1 MAPMMD
7 AMMPGPLVPEWY
19 HPSARPMN
27 PATSEPA
34 IPSSIVMMTPPGSL
48 PGMNSFARAPTTNP
62 MMSDHKM
69 CILPLPFTSKAAAE
83 HVEDKRRGI
92 FLVARPALLLY
103 LRLERT
109 EREQSSATREVDEG
123 KRCAQAGGG
132 APRGL
137 PCHGIPRPADG
148 AVEPAFFRGAAKR

>member
-1 MAPMMD
+1 
-7 AMMPGPLVPEWY
+7 
-19 HPSARPMN
+19 MN

-83 HVEDKRRGI
+83 RVEDKREAFSWWPRQHCYYI
-92 FLVARPALLLY
+92 CALSERRESKAAQVAKLTKENATLKREVAR
-103 LRLERT
+103 LEVFRAMAYRDPLT
-109 EREQSSATREVDEG
+109 
-123 KRCAQAGGG
+123 
-132 APRGL
+132 GL
-137 PCHGIPRPADG
+137 WNRR
-148 AVEPAFFRGAAKR
+148 F